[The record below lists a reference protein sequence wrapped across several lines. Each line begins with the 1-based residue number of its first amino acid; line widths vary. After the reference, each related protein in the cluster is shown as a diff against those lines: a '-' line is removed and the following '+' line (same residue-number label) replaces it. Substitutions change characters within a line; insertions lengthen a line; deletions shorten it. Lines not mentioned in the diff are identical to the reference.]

1 MEISEVRALMLSC
14 PVEPIMDAVNFI
26 PCREA
31 LLVRVETDRGL
42 IGIGEAACFGGA
54 LRTVKAIVEG
64 ELRPLLVG
72 EDPLRIERLWDRM
85 YSRTFQHGRRGAVIG
100 AISSVDIALWDILG
114 QVAGL
119 PLYRLLGGYRSQIRA
134 YASGG
139 FYQEGKGPRELA
151 QEMARY
157 AAVGFQGVKM
167 KVGRNP
173 SAWIGRG
180 AKGVLLQDQLCLVSP
195 EEDLERVAA
204 VREAIGQEVELMVD
218 ANTAWRPHEA
228 IRMVRELERYHVYWL
243 EEPVGTDDVEG
254 SAQVAAATHIP
265 VAGYETESTRY
276 GFRELITR
284 GSVGVV
290 QADVTW
296 AGGISECQRIAA
308 LAAAYGL
315 PFVPHAY
322 SSAIALVA
330 NLHLV
335 ASLPNGEWME
345 LDRNPNP
352 LREELITE
360 PLGIDAQGFLPLP
373 EGPGLG
379 VELDEEVI
387 ARYQVG

>member
-26 PCREA
+26 PYREA

-100 AISSVDIALWDILG
+100 AISGVDIALWDILG

-204 VREAIGQEVELMVD
+204 VREAIGQEVELMVMPTPPG
-218 ANTAWRPHEA
+218 AHMRLSGWFGSWRGTTSTGWRNPSALMTWRGALRWRRRHTSLWLATRRRAPATASGSSSLVGRWGWCRP
-228 IRMVRELERYHVYWL
+228 MS
-243 EEPVGTDDVEG
+243 PGQG
-254 SAQVAAATHIP
+254 GFQSAS
-265 VAGYETESTRY
+265 G
-276 GFRELITR
+276 
-284 GSVGVV
+284 
-290 QADVTW
+290 
-296 AGGISECQRIAA
+296 
-308 LAAAYGL
+308 
-315 PFVPHAY
+315 
-322 SSAIALVA
+322 
-330 NLHLV
+330 
-335 ASLPNGEWME
+335 SLPWPQPTGC
-345 LDRNPNP
+345 P
-352 LREELITE
+352 LSPMPTPQPSPWWPTCTWWRRYPTGSGWSWTE
-360 PLGIDAQGFLPLP
+360 TPTRCG
-373 EGPGLG
+373 
-379 VELDEEVI
+379 
-387 ARYQVG
+387 RS

>member
-1 MEISEVRALMLSC
+1 MKISDVRAIMLSC
-14 PVEPIMDAVNFI
+14 PVEPIMDAVHFI
-26 PCREA
+26 PRRET
-31 LLVRVETDRGL
+31 LLIRVETDQGL
-42 IGIGEAACFGGA
+42 TGIGEAACFGGA
-54 LRTVKAIVEG
+54 LRTVKMIAEQ
-64 ELRPLLVG
+64 ELQPLLVG

-85 YSRTFQHGRRGAVIG
+85 YSRTLQHGRRGAVIG
-100 AISSVDIALWDILG
+100 AISGVDIALWDILG
-114 QVAGL
+114 QTAGL
-119 PLYRLLGGYRSQIRA
+119 PLYRLLGGYRSRIRA

-139 FYQEGKGPRELA
+139 FYQEGKGPHELA
-151 QEMARY
+151 QETAHY
-157 AAVGFQGVKM
+157 AAARFQGVKI

-173 SAWIGRG
+173 SARIGRG
-180 AKGVLLQDQLCLVSP
+180 AEGVLPRDRCCLVSP

-204 VREAIGQEVELMVD
+204 VREAIGREVELMVD

-228 IRMVRELERYHVYWL
+228 IRMARELESYRVYWL

-265 VAGYETESTRY
+265 VAGYETESTCY
-276 GFRELITR
+276 GFRELITC
-284 GSVGVV
+284 GAVEVV
-290 QADVTW
+290 QADATW
-296 AGGISECQRIAA
+296 AGGISECRRIAA

-360 PLGIDAQGFLPLP
+360 PLGIDADGFLPLL
-373 EGPGLG
+373 EEPGLG

-387 ARYQVG
+387 AQYQVG